1 MPLTISAISTIPHVP
16 PPITMPP
23 EPVARA
29 QSATG
34 TKAVQPAVAS
44 EAAARGHH
52 HEAAKAPGGHSSR
65 PRAPPGGEARHGS
78 VNVTA

>member
-1 MPLTISAISTIPHVP
+1 MPLTIPAISTIPHVP
-16 PPITMPP
+16 PHITMPP

-34 TKAVQPAVAS
+34 TKPVQPSVAS

-52 HEAAKAPGGHSSR
+52 QEAAKAPGGHPGR
-65 PRAPPGGEARHGS
+65 PRAPPGGVARHGRI
-78 VNVTA
+78 NVTA